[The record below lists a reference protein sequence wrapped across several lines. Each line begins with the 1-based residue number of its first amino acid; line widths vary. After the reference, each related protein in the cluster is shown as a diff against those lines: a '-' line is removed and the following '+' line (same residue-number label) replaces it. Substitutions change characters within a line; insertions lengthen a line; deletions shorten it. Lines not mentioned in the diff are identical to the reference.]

1 MSITLN
7 TKAYV
12 LDTFKSVAEAL
23 YSGPANTF
31 AFIDTLLLGR
41 GKTAARENV
50 HNGYFRGTLKME
62 RSFTSTVDSVKRP
75 GNVTVTWSIPA
86 DAASADVDSIRD
98 DVGDL
103 LISTNG
109 QDLFNKQ
116 DINQ

>member
-12 LDTFKSVAEAL
+12 LDTFKSVSEAL
-23 YSGPANTF
+23 YSGPAATF
-31 AFIDTLLLGR
+31 AFIDSLLLGR
-41 GKTAARENV
+41 GKTAAREGV

-62 RSFTSTVDSVKRP
+62 RSFTSTIDSVKRA
-75 GNVTVTWSIPA
+75 GNVTVTWSIPS
-86 DAASADVDSIRD
+86 DASTTDVDSLRD

-103 LISTNG
+103 LISSNG